1 MRTHKPAFVTV
12 LVAATAI
19 LGACSESPRDG
30 ASDTGG
36 DMTSG
41 TVRVGVALY
50 PIEEIVRRVGGERVE
65 IVHITPPGVNSH
77 DVELSA
83 KTLDLLADADIV
95 FYLGDGFQPR
105 VEDAVGQLPAT
116 VRTVDM
122 LELDGISKPAPD
134 PDHSDSDHSDSDHSD
149 SDHSDSDH
157 SDSDHSHG
165 GEDPHVWLDPSNMI
179 VMTRAVESALT
190 DEIGDDPV
198 VASEFAA
205 NADVYAA
212 ELAALDEDVAAGLGA
227 CATSTVITSHEAFG
241 HLFGRLGLDHL
252 SITGLDPA
260 EQPSARVLSDIAAA
274 ARDAGVTTIFVDATV
289 SARFAETI
297 ASEIGASVAVLDPV
311 ESLSAEA
318 VEAGETYVSL
328 QRDNLRALADG
339 LGCR

>member
-134 PDHSDSDHSDSDHSD
+134 

-260 EQPSARVLSDIAAA
+260 EQPSARVLSDIAAT